1 VIKARRA
8 SFADVPRRRLPCMGQ
23 TLADL
28 AVAALLKAISR
39 QLTGPPSTTTNY
51 PFDFDLV
58 LLTDP

>member
-1 VIKARRA
+1 MCQDDA
-8 SFADVPRRRLPCMGQ
+8 LPCVGQ

-28 AVAALLKAISR
+28 AAAALLKAISR